1 MTFSSLVVLFTL
13 CSFAGWVFESLH
25 SVIRTGKWDRR
36 GFLYGPICP
45 IYGVGVVGITLI
57 VKALTDMVGA
67 PLSAW
72 EVFLV
77 SFFGSMLLEYPTSYF
92 LEKWF
97 HAYWWDYSNVPL
109 NVNGRI
115 SVPTATVFGLGGL
128 LAIYGIYPLWVA
140 VETAVPPIAI
150 EIAAYVIVVLITVDA
165 TLTVSALTD
174 FQKIVASADRDFNE
188 RAEELTEKVTGGQTG
203 VSVAMDQLEKNAAE
217 AGEALESRRDA
228 FLRTRVQ
235 PRIDQMSAAQ
245 VRALRRV
252 HGFTDV
258 RRSTTRD
265 KIADLVRARTKRKK

>member
-115 SVPTATVFGLGGL
+115 SVPTAAVFGLGGL

-150 EIAAYVIVVLITVDA
+150 EIGAYVIVVLITVDA

>member
-1 MTFSSLVVLFTL
+1 MTFSSYVVLFTL
-13 CSFAGWVFESLH
+13 CSFAGWVYESIH

-57 VKALTDMVGA
+57 VKAITDMVGA
-67 PLSAW
+67 PLAWW

-115 SVPTATVFGLGGL
+115 SVPTAAVFGAGGL
-128 LAIYGIYPLWVA
+128 LAIYVIYPLWLSVVA
-140 VETAVPPIAI
+140 AIPSIAI
-150 EIAAYVIVVLITVDA
+150 EIAAYAIVILITIDA

-188 RAEELTEKVTGGQTG
+188 RAGEIAERVTGGQTG
-203 VSVAMDQLEKNAAE
+203 VSVAMDKLEKNAAE
-217 AGEALESRRDA
+217 AGEALESRREA

-235 PRIDQMSAAQ
+235 PRIDQMNAAQ

-252 HGFTDV
+252 HGFTGA
-258 RRSTTRD
+258 RRSDMRERV
-265 KIADLVRARTKRKK
+265 AELVRARPKRKK

>member
-1 MTFSSLVVLFTL
+1 MTLSSFVVLFAL
-13 CSFAGWVFESLH
+13 CSFAGWVYESIH

-57 VKALTDMVGA
+57 VKAITDMVGT
-67 PLSAW
+67 PLAW
-72 EVFLV
+72 WQVFLV

-115 SVPTATVFGLGGL
+115 SVPTAAVFGAGGL
-128 LAIYGIYPLWVA
+128 LAIYGIYPLWLQLEA
-140 VETAVPPIAI
+140 AVPAIAI
-150 EIAAYVIVVLITVDA
+150 EIAAYAIVVLITVDA

-174 FQKIVASADRDFNE
+174 FQKIVANADRDFNE
-188 RAEELTEKVTGGQTG
+188 RAGEIAAQVTGGQTA
-203 VSVAMDQLEKNAAE
+203 VSAAMDKLEKNAAE
-217 AGEALESRRDA
+217 AGEALENRRDT
-228 FLRTRVQ
+228 FLRTHVQ
-235 PRIDQMSAAQ
+235 PRIDEMNAAQ

-252 HGFTDV
+252 HGFTDA
-258 RRSTTRD
+258 RRSDMRD
-265 KIADLVRARTKRKK
+265 RVAELVRARAKRKK

>member
-1 MTFSSLVVLFTL
+1 MTLSSFVVLFAL
-13 CSFAGWVFESLH
+13 CSFAGWVYESIH

-57 VKALTDMVGA
+57 VKAITDMVGA
-67 PLSAW
+67 PLAW
-72 EVFLV
+72 WQVFLV

-115 SVPTATVFGLGGL
+115 SVPTAAVFGAGGL
-128 LAIYGIYPLWVA
+128 LAIYGIYPLWLQLEA
-140 VETAVPPIAI
+140 AVPAIAI
-150 EIAAYVIVVLITVDA
+150 EIAAYAIVVLITVDA

-174 FQKIVASADRDFNE
+174 FQKIVANADRDFNE
-188 RAEELTEKVTGGQTG
+188 RAGEIAAQVTGGQTA
-203 VSVAMDQLEKNAAE
+203 VSAAMDRLEKNAAE
-217 AGEALESRRDA
+217 AGEALENRRDA
-228 FLRTRVQ
+228 FLHAHVQ
-235 PRIDQMSAAQ
+235 PRIDEMNAAQ

-252 HGFTDV
+252 HGFTDA
-258 RRSTTRD
+258 RRSDMRD
-265 KIADLVRARTKRKK
+265 KVAELVRARAKRKK

>member
-1 MTFSSLVVLFTL
+1 MTLSSFVVLFAL
-13 CSFAGWVFESLH
+13 CSLAGWVYESIH

-57 VKALTDMVGA
+57 VKAITDMVGA
-67 PLSAW
+67 PLAW
-72 EVFLV
+72 WQVFLV

-115 SVPTATVFGLGGL
+115 SVPTAAVFGAGGL
-128 LAIYGIYPLWVA
+128 LAIYGIYPLWLQLEA
-140 VETAVPPIAI
+140 AVPAIAI
-150 EIAAYVIVVLITVDA
+150 EIAAYAIVVLITVDA

-174 FQKIVASADRDFNE
+174 FQKIVANADRDFNE
-188 RAEELTEKVTGGQTG
+188 RAGEIAAQVTGGQTA
-203 VSVAMDQLEKNAAE
+203 VSAAMDKLEKNAAE
-217 AGEALESRRDA
+217 AGEALENRRDT
-228 FLRTRVQ
+228 FLRTHVQ
-235 PRIDQMSAAQ
+235 PRIDEMNAAQ

-252 HGFTDV
+252 HGFTDA
-258 RRSTTRD
+258 RRSDMRD
-265 KIADLVRARTKRKK
+265 RVAELVRARAKRKK